1 MKNTSFHL
9 QYKRSGT
16 FAKGRGEELSY
27 PPNQKMCHPIL
38 VTLLKMQ
45 PHYSQSS
52 RENATPS
59 SLTSQQPPSP
69 PPSTRV
75 NLWQNQARVYM
86 ALNKITKMESQR
98 DEASQRLV
106 KHYIIIMVSLHSFP

>member
-1 MKNTSFHL
+1 
-9 QYKRSGT
+9 
-16 FAKGRGEELSY
+16 
-27 PPNQKMCHPIL
+27 
-38 VTLLKMQ
+38 MQ

-59 SLTSQQPPSP
+59 SETSLLASYGIENYQPPPPTP
-69 PPSTRV
+69 PPPLPGQFVASPSLLTF
-75 NLWQNQARVYM
+75 ACVYM